1 MRALLTPEIAPRMG
15 IVLFRPGSELMPL
28 FMQGRVLL
36 EPEPERYSSFASGAV
51 PAASQPLA
59 DDPAVRAVF
68 RNEAVIR
75 RAGGVECLESWLL
88 REKGC
93 QWPHSDWHSENMT
106 TMRHAPGAIRLC
118 WHCDN
123 QLRDQFTERL
133 ESMATDNCARWVLSV
148 VRRDLGFDDSHVV
161 TMPELCW
168 WLIRNDLA
176 DALPESAARKALR
189 LPKPVVPSVT
199 RESDLVPSVPAT
211 SIIQDKAKKVLA
223 LKVDPESPESF
234 MLRPKRHRWV
244 NEKYTRWVKTQP
256 CACCGRA
263 VFRHE
268 AVIRRAGGV
277 ECLESWLLREK
288 GCQWPHSGWHSEN
301 MTTMRHAPGA
311 IRLCW
316 HCDNQLRDQFTERLE
331 SMATDNCARWVLSV
345 VRRDLGFDDSHVV
358 TMPELCW
365 WLIRN
370 DLADAL
376 PESAARKALRLP
388 KPVVPSVTRESDLVP
403 SVPATS
409 IIQDKAKKVLA
420 LKVDPESPE
429 SFMLRPKRRRWV
441 NEKYTRWVKT
451 QPCACCGKPADDPH
465 HLIGHG
471 QGGMGTKAHDLFVLP
486 LCRKHHDELHADTVA
501 FEEKYGSQLEL
512 IFRFIDR
519 ALAIGVLA

>member
-1 MRALLTPEIAPRMG
+1 M
-15 IVLFRPGSELMPL
+15 
-28 FMQGRVLL
+28 RVLL
-36 EPEPERYSSFASGAV
+36 RPVLVPELGLVIVKPGRESMPVFHNTRVLVEPEPKSMRNLPSGVV
-51 PAASQPLA
+51 PAVRQPLA
-59 DDPAVRAVF
+59 EDKSLLPFFSDER
-68 RNEAVIR
+68 VIR
-75 RAGGVECLESWLL
+75 AAGGAGALSDWLL
-88 REKGC
+88 RHVKSC
-93 QWPHSDWHSENMT
+93 QWPHGDYHHSET
-106 TMRHAPGAIRLC
+106 VIHRYGAGAMVLC

-211 SIIQDKAKKVLA
+211 SIIQDKAKKVL
-223 LKVDPESPESF
+223 V
-234 MLRPKRHRWV
+234 
-244 NEKYTRWVKTQP
+244 
-256 CACCGRA
+256 
-263 VFRHE
+263 
-268 AVIRRAGGV
+268 
-277 ECLESWLLREK
+277 
-288 GCQWPHSGWHSEN
+288 
-301 MTTMRHAPGA
+301 
-311 IRLCW
+311 
-316 HCDNQLRDQFTERLE
+316 
-331 SMATDNCARWVLSV
+331 
-345 VRRDLGFDDSHVV
+345 
-358 TMPELCW
+358 
-365 WLIRN
+365 
-370 DLADAL
+370 
-376 PESAARKALRLP
+376 
-388 KPVVPSVTRESDLVP
+388 
-403 SVPATS
+403 
-409 IIQDKAKKVLA
+409 

-451 QPCACCGKPADDPH
+451 QPCACCGKPADDAY

-486 LCRKHHDELHADTVA
+486 LCRKHHDELHADTVV

>member
-36 EPEPERYSSFASGAV
+36 EREPERYSSFASGAV

-133 ESMATDNCARWVLSV
+133 ESMATDNS
-148 VRRDLGFDDSHVV
+148 
-161 TMPELCW
+161 
-168 WLIRNDLA
+168 
-176 DALPESAARKALR
+176 
-189 LPKPVVPSVT
+189 
-199 RESDLVPSVPAT
+199 
-211 SIIQDKAKKVLA
+211 
-223 LKVDPESPESF
+223 
-234 MLRPKRHRWV
+234 
-244 NEKYTRWVKTQP
+244 
-256 CACCGRA
+256 
-263 VFRHE
+263 
-268 AVIRRAGGV
+268 
-277 ECLESWLLREK
+277 
-288 GCQWPHSGWHSEN
+288 
-301 MTTMRHAPGA
+301 
-311 IRLCW
+311 
-316 HCDNQLRDQFTERLE
+316 
-331 SMATDNCARWVLSV
+331 ARWVLSV

-471 QGGMGTKAHDLFVLP
+471 QGGMATKAHDLFVLP

>member
-1 MRALLTPEIAPRMG
+1 M
-15 IVLFRPGSELMPL
+15 
-28 FMQGRVLL
+28 RVLL
-36 EPEPERYSSFASGAV
+36 RPVLVPELGLVIVKPGRESMPVFHNTRVLVEPEPKSMRNLPSGVV
-51 PAASQPLA
+51 PAVRQPLA
-59 DDPAVRAVF
+59 EDKSLLPFFSDER
-68 RNEAVIR
+68 VIR
-75 RAGGVECLESWLL
+75 AAGGAGALSDWLL
-88 REKGC
+88 RHVKSC
-93 QWPHSDWHSENMT
+93 QWPHGDYHHSET
-106 TMRHAPGAIRLC
+106 VIHRYGAGAMVLC

-211 SIIQDKAKKVLA
+211 SIIQDKAKKVL
-223 LKVDPESPESF
+223 V
-234 MLRPKRHRWV
+234 
-244 NEKYTRWVKTQP
+244 
-256 CACCGRA
+256 
-263 VFRHE
+263 
-268 AVIRRAGGV
+268 
-277 ECLESWLLREK
+277 
-288 GCQWPHSGWHSEN
+288 
-301 MTTMRHAPGA
+301 
-311 IRLCW
+311 
-316 HCDNQLRDQFTERLE
+316 
-331 SMATDNCARWVLSV
+331 
-345 VRRDLGFDDSHVV
+345 
-358 TMPELCW
+358 
-365 WLIRN
+365 
-370 DLADAL
+370 
-376 PESAARKALRLP
+376 
-388 KPVVPSVTRESDLVP
+388 
-403 SVPATS
+403 
-409 IIQDKAKKVLA
+409 

>member
-168 WLIRNDLA
+168 WLVRNDLA

-189 LPKPVVPSVT
+189 LP
-199 RESDLVPSVPAT
+199 
-211 SIIQDKAKKVLA
+211 
-223 LKVDPESPESF
+223 
-234 MLRPKRHRWV
+234 
-244 NEKYTRWVKTQP
+244 N
-256 CACCGRA
+256 
-263 VFRHE
+263 
-268 AVIRRAGGV
+268 
-277 ECLESWLLREK
+277 
-288 GCQWPHSGWHSEN
+288 
-301 MTTMRHAPGA
+301 
-311 IRLCW
+311 
-316 HCDNQLRDQFTERLE
+316 
-331 SMATDNCARWVLSV
+331 
-345 VRRDLGFDDSHVV
+345 
-358 TMPELCW
+358 
-365 WLIRN
+365 
-370 DLADAL
+370 
-376 PESAARKALRLP
+376 
-388 KPVVPSVTRESDLVP
+388 PVVPSVTRESDLVP

-486 LCRKHHDELHADTVA
+486 LCRKHHDELHADRRTA
-501 FEEKYGSQLEL
+501 E
-512 IFRFIDR
+512 RFQKWVEM
-519 ALAIGVLA
+519 GVLTVTDGAEVDYRYILEEAKAANKISPVSESPIDPFGATGLSHDLADEDLNPVTIVQNFANMSDPMKELEAAIESGRFHHDGNPIMTWCIGNVVGKNMPGNDDLVKPVKEQAENKIDGAVALIMTIGRAMLKEPDDFLSSLDPDDDLLIL

>member
-1 MRALLTPEIAPRMG
+1 
-15 IVLFRPGSELMPL
+15 
-28 FMQGRVLL
+28 
-36 EPEPERYSSFASGAV
+36 
-51 PAASQPLA
+51 
-59 DDPAVRAVF
+59 
-68 RNEAVIR
+68 
-75 RAGGVECLESWLL
+75 VECLESWLL

-93 QWPHSDWHSENMT
+93 QWPHSGWHSENMT

-123 QLRDQFTERL
+123 LLRDQFTERL

-168 WLIRNDLA
+168 WL
-176 DALPESAARKALR
+176 
-189 LPKPVVPSVT
+189 V
-199 RESDLVPSVPAT
+199 
-211 SIIQDKAKKVLA
+211 
-223 LKVDPESPESF
+223 
-234 MLRPKRHRWV
+234 
-244 NEKYTRWVKTQP
+244 
-256 CACCGRA
+256 
-263 VFRHE
+263 
-268 AVIRRAGGV
+268 
-277 ECLESWLLREK
+277 
-288 GCQWPHSGWHSEN
+288 
-301 MTTMRHAPGA
+301 
-311 IRLCW
+311 
-316 HCDNQLRDQFTERLE
+316 
-331 SMATDNCARWVLSV
+331 
-345 VRRDLGFDDSHVV
+345 
-358 TMPELCW
+358 
-365 WLIRN
+365 RN

-451 QPCACCGKPADDPH
+451 QSCACCGKPADDPH

-501 FEEKYGSQLEL
+501 FEEMYGSQLEL

-519 ALAIGVLA
+519 ALAIGVLV

>member
-1 MRALLTPEIAPRMG
+1 MNNLMVIDGIEVRRDAYGRYSLNDLHRAAGSLDKHKPAFWLRNEQTERLISELQICNSVNIEPGSIPFIEVTVRALLTPEIAPRMG

-106 TMRHAPGAIRLC
+106 TMRHTPGAIRLC

-168 WLIRNDLA
+168 WLVRNDLA

-189 LPKPVVPSVT
+189 LPKPVVQ
-199 RESDLVPSVPAT
+199 A
-211 SIIQDKAKKVLA
+211 
-223 LKVDPESPESF
+223 
-234 MLRPKRHRWV
+234 
-244 NEKYTRWVKTQP
+244 
-256 CACCGRA
+256 
-263 VFRHE
+263 
-268 AVIRRAGGV
+268 
-277 ECLESWLLREK
+277 
-288 GCQWPHSGWHSEN
+288 
-301 MTTMRHAPGA
+301 
-311 IRLCW
+311 
-316 HCDNQLRDQFTERLE
+316 
-331 SMATDNCARWVLSV
+331 
-345 VRRDLGFDDSHVV
+345 
-358 TMPELCW
+358 
-365 WLIRN
+365 
-370 DLADAL
+370 
-376 PESAARKALRLP
+376 
-388 KPVVPSVTRESDLVP
+388 VTRESDLVP

-451 QPCACCGKPADDPH
+451 QPCAYCGKPADDPH